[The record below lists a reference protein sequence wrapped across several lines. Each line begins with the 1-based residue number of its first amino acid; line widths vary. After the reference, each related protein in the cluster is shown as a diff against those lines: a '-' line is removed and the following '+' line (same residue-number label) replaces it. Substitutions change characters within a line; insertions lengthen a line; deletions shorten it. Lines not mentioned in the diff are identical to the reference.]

1 MGCGRVGASLADG
14 LARIGH
20 DVAVIDRDSTAF
32 NRLSPEFPGERV
44 LGMGF
49 DRDVLLRAGIEE
61 ASAFAAV
68 SSGDNSNIISA
79 RVARETFGVERVVA
93 RIYDAKRAKVYERLG
108 IPTVATVPWTTDR
121 LLNVLTRETETTKWR
136 DPSGNVG
143 VAELAL
149 HEGLGGPA
157 GDRPGSRHRRPGG
170 VHHPVRQRAAARPE
184 DRDPGRRPGV
194 HRRRGRTHRRGA
206 GHRRAAAERRQR
218 GRVDESRDRRRGRR
232 RPIHRAGALENGH
245 DVTLLE
251 RNPDHIDVD
260 AIPAAHWRLGDACEL
275 SLLESVHLEEFD
287 VVIAATGDDKVNVV
301 VSLLAKT
308 EFAVPRVVA
317 RANDPRN
324 EWLFDEAWGV
334 DVAVSTPRMLASL
347 VEEAVAVGD
356 LVHLMEFRTGQANLI
371 EITLPDDT
379 PWGGKPLRKLQLPRD
394 AALVTI
400 LRGPRVIVPEGDEP
414 LEGGDELLF
423 VAVTE
428 VEDELRELLL
438 HPQSR

>member
-1 MGCGRVGASLADG
+1 
-14 LARIGH
+14 
-20 DVAVIDRDSTAF
+20 
-32 NRLSPEFPGERV
+32 
-44 LGMGF
+44 MGF
-49 DRDVLLRAGIEE
+49 DRDVLLRAGIED
-61 ASAFAAV
+61 AGAFAAV

-93 RIYDAKRAKVYERLG
+93 RIYDAKRAAVYERLG

-136 DPSGNVG
+136 DPTGNVG

-149 HEGLGGPA
+149 HETWVGHRVTDLEAATGARVAFMIRFGAGVLPDPKTVIQA
-157 GDRPGSRHRRPGG
+157 GDQ
-170 VHHPVRQRAAARPE
+170 VYIAAMSGHLAEALAIAAMPPSE
-184 DRDPGRRPGV
+184 DV
-194 HRRRGRTHRRGA
+194 ESAMKVAIAGA
-206 GHRRAAAERRQR
+206 GAV
-218 GRVDESRDRRRGRR
+218 GRSIARELV
-232 RPIHRAGALENGH
+232 ENH
-245 DVTLLE
+245 DVTLIE

-260 AIPAAHWRLGDACEL
+260 ADPGRALAPRRRVRADPARVGEARGVRRGDRRDRRRQGQPRAQPAGQDRVRGAACGGPRQR
-275 SLLESVHLEEFD
+275 SAQRV
-287 VVIAATGDDKVNVV
+287 
-301 VSLLAKT
+301 
-308 EFAVPRVVA
+308 AVR
-317 RANDPRN
+317 RG
-324 EWLFDEAWGV
+324 WGV

-347 VEEAVAVGD
+347 VEEAVSVGD
-356 LVHLMEFRTGQANLI
+356 LVRLMNFRKGQANLV

-379 PWGGKPLRKLQLPRD
+379 PWGGKPVKRLELPRD

-400 LRGPRVIVPEGDEP
+400 LRGGRVIVPERDEP